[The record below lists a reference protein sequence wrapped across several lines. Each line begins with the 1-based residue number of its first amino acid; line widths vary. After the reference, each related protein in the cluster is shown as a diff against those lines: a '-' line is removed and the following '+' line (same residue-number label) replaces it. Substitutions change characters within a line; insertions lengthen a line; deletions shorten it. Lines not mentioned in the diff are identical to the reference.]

1 MRDAAAAAAAHVC
14 CWDRLV
20 LEVAP
25 TCEKMWQVNHKIQ
38 EFQGV
43 RKSPPF
49 LLLYKKVR
57 FRGSLLG
64 VRCKGP

>member
-1 MRDAAAAAAAHVC
+1 MRDVAAAAHVC

-43 RKSPPF
+43 RQSPPI
-49 LLLYKKVR
+49 
-57 FRGSLLG
+57 
-64 VRCKGP
+64 